1 MIWRHV
7 YSLLLILLL
16 PLVLAGFAWR
26 GLREPGYRRGWGQ
39 RLEFGRPAAT
49 GGIWVHAASVGE
61 VQVAAGLVRG
71 LAERHPE
78 LPRLVTT
85 FTPSGCDRARQ
96 VLGDIAEVRLLPF
109 DLPGAMRRF
118 VVRHQPRLV
127 IVVETE
133 LWPNMLAACRANG
146 VPVMLANARLSDR
159 SVRRYRRWPLRTL
172 MAETVTAIDR
182 VAAARE
188 TDAGRFAELGVPV
201 ERIHTTG
208 NLKFDLPLPDDVL
221 ARGQALRKRWQAEA
235 RPVWV
240 AASTHAGE
248 EALVLE
254 AHAIL
259 RQSLSDSLLILVPRH
274 APRFEAV
281 AELVQERSLSYA
293 RHSRGEAVHPDT
305 AVVLGDTLGEL
316 PHFYAAADL
325 AFVGGSL
332 VSGVGGHNLLEPA
345 ALRLPM
351 MTGLHLGAWQTVAD
365 WLIEAG
371 ALCSVTDAASLAA
384 AAAEALADPAGRRQA
399 GLAAERVVEDHRGAL
414 ARTLR
419 EVPEL
424 LTQITENPP

>member
-16 PLVLAGFAWR
+16 PLVLAGFVWR

-39 RLEFGRPAAT
+39 RLGFGRPAAT
-49 GGIWVHAASVGE
+49 GAIWVHAASVGE

-71 LAERHPE
+71 LAERYPE

-85 FTPSGCDRARQ
+85 FTPSGRVRARQ
-96 VLGDIAEVRLLPF
+96 VLGDIAEVRFLPF

-118 VVRHQPRLV
+118 VTRHGPRLA

-133 LWPNMLAACRANG
+133 LWPNMLAVCRASR
-146 VPVMLANARLSDR
+146 VPVMLANARLSER
-159 SVRRYRRWPLRTL
+159 SVRHYRWWPLRGL
-172 MAETVTAIDR
+172 MAEAVTAIDR
-182 VAAARE
+182 VAAASE
-188 TDAGRFAELGVPV
+188 TDAERFAELGVPAS
-201 ERIHTTG
+201 RIRMTG

-221 ARGQALRKRWQAEA
+221 ARGQALRERWQAGS

-248 EALVLE
+248 EAIVLE

-259 RQSLSDSLLILVPRH
+259 RQSLPDALLILVPRH
-274 APRFEAV
+274 APRFDTV
-281 AELVQERSLSYA
+281 AELVREWGLSYA
-293 RHSRGEAVHPDT
+293 RYSRGEAVRPDT

-316 PHFYAAADL
+316 PQFYAAADL
-325 AFVGGSL
+325 ALVGGTL
-332 VSGVGGHNLLEPA
+332 VPGVGGHNLLEPA

-351 MTGLHLGAWQTVAD
+351 MAGPHLGSWQAVAD
-365 WLIEAG
+365 WLAEAG
-371 ALCSVTDAASLAA
+371 ALCRVTDAASLATA
-384 AAAEALADPAGRRQA
+384 AGEALDDPAGRQQA

-414 ARTLR
+414 GRTLR
-419 EVPEL
+419 ELPEL
-424 LTQITENPP
+424 LAYGAEGPP